1 MSVRVSMVAKGALA
15 GLLASTVI
23 ALLIFIAE
31 LIIGYPNGIFY
42 TVISDALSIDTI
54 IGYNSTLIGF
64 LLHLIAGTVIG
75 VIASIPFSN
84 MLSLLA
90 LNLERCILYGTILGI
105 VIWVTVFLPI
115 SYMLIIPLLNTHEYE
130 LLDRNGSMITSDDL
144 KEQFNRIVYS
154 AIGFHI
160 QYGIIYSI
168 VLFMLMRSIVKHRE
182 VQDLI

>member
-1 MSVRVSMVAKGALA
+1 MNIRISIVAKGALA

-23 ALLIFIAE
+23 ALIIFIAE
-31 LIIGYPNGIFY
+31 LIIGYPHGIFY
-42 TVISDALSIDTI
+42 TVISDALSIDTMI
-54 IGYNSTLIGF
+54 SYNSTLVGL
-64 LLHLIAGTVIG
+64 LLHLIAGTAIG
-75 VIASIPFSN
+75 VIASVPLSS

-90 LNLERCILYGTILGI
+90 NLERCMLYGTILGI
-105 VIWVTVFLPI
+105 VIWITVFLPI
-115 SYMLIIPLLNTHEYE
+115 SYLLIIPLLNTHEYE

-168 VLFMLMRSIVKHRE
+168 ILFILMRSTVKRRE
-182 VQDLI
+182 VQI

>member
-1 MSVRVSMVAKGALA
+1 MDIRVSIVAKGALA

-42 TVISDALSIDTI
+42 TVISDALSIDTM
-54 IGYNSTLIGF
+54 IGYNSTLIGL

-75 VIASIPFSN
+75 VIASIPSSI

-90 LNLERCILYGTILGI
+90 NLERCMLYGTILGI
-105 VIWVTVFLPI
+105 VIWITVFLPI
-115 SYMLIIPLLNTHEYE
+115 SYLLIIPLLNTHEYE

-168 VLFMLMRSIVKHRE
+168 ILFILMRSIVKHRE

>member
-1 MSVRVSMVAKGALA
+1 MNIRISIVAKGALA

-23 ALLIFIAE
+23 ALIIFIAE
-31 LIIGYPNGIFY
+31 LIIGYPHGIFY
-42 TVISDALSIDTI
+42 TVVSDALSIDTMI
-54 IGYNSTLIGF
+54 SYNSTLVGL
-64 LLHLIAGTVIG
+64 LLHLIAGTAIG
-75 VIASIPFSN
+75 VIASVPLSS

-90 LNLERCILYGTILGI
+90 NLERCMLYGTILGI
-105 VIWVTVFLPI
+105 VIWITVFLPI
-115 SYMLIIPLLNTHEYE
+115 SYLLIIPLLNTHEYE

-168 VLFMLMRSIVKHRE
+168 ILFILMRSTVKRRE
-182 VQDLI
+182 VQI

>member
-1 MSVRVSMVAKGALA
+1 MNIRISIVAKGALA

-23 ALLIFIAE
+23 ALIIFIAE
-31 LIIGYPNGIFY
+31 LIIGYPHGIFY
-42 TVISDALSIDTI
+42 TVVSDALSIDTMI
-54 IGYNSTLIGF
+54 SYNSTLVGL
-64 LLHLIAGTVIG
+64 LLHLIAGTAIG
-75 VIASIPFSN
+75 VIASVPLSS

-90 LNLERCILYGTILGI
+90 LNLERCMLYGTILGI
-105 VIWVTVFLPI
+105 VIWISVFLPI
-115 SYMLIIPLLNTHEYE
+115 SYLLIIPLLNTHEYE

-168 VLFMLMRSIVKHRE
+168 ILFILMRSTVKRRE
-182 VQDLI
+182 VQI

>member
-1 MSVRVSMVAKGALA
+1 M
-15 GLLASTVI
+15 
-23 ALLIFIAE
+23 
-31 LIIGYPNGIFY
+31 
-42 TVISDALSIDTI
+42 IS
-54 IGYNSTLIGF
+54 YNSTLVGL

-75 VIASIPFSN
+75 VIASVPLSS

-90 LNLERCILYGTILGI
+90 NLERCMLYGIILGI
-105 VIWVTVFLPI
+105 VIWISVFLPI
-115 SYMLIIPLLNTHEYE
+115 SYLLIIPLLNTHEYE

-168 VLFMLMRSIVKHRE
+168 ILFILMRSTVKRRE
-182 VQDLI
+182 VQI